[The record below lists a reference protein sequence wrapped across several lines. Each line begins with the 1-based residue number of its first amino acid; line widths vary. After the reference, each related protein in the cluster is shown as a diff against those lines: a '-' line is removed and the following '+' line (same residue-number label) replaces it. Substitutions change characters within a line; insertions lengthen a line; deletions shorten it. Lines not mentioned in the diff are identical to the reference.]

1 MATPDHGATPATA
14 DPAASSTDD
23 GAADGDATPE
33 ATVASPA
40 LELVLDLA
48 RLSTPPRRERP
59 AADLVLGYLRDL
71 GLEAVED
78 DPEAT
83 GLDGDTGC
91 IYARVEAT
99 APGEP
104 IFLCAHVDTI
114 PPVEP
119 VDPVIVG
126 GVVTN
131 RNRAI
136 LGGDNKASVAGML
149 DGLRRVLEAGTPH
162 AGFELLITPQE
173 EIGLVGAKAFDAAR
187 LAARIGYVYDH
198 AGAIGEIVVA
208 GPTQMSVT
216 ATFQGRAAHAGIEP
230 ERGANAI
237 VAAAH
242 FLAGVEFGRLD
253 EETTANVGL
262 ISGGL
267 AGNVVAPSATVS
279 LEARSR
285 THARCVEV
293 IGAMIAAA
301 TDAATSHG
309 CSVDLDVIDEYRAFR
324 FERSEP
330 ALDLA
335 RRALAAIGRQPRE
348 VRTGGGADAHIFTA
362 AGKACV
368 NLASGMSKVHTEDEF
383 IAVADVDALSDLTV
397 ALLRQAVE

>member
-1 MATPDHGATPATA
+1 MEGPDHGEP
-14 DPAASSTDD
+14 PAASD
-23 GAADGDATPE
+23 GPE
-33 ATVASPA
+33 VEASPA
-40 LELVLDLA
+40 LELFLELA
-48 RLSTPPRRERP
+48 RLSTPPHRERP
-59 AADLVLGYLRDL
+59 AADVVLAYLRRL
-71 GLEAVED
+71 GVVPVED

-83 GLDGDTGC
+83 GLVGDTGC

-119 VDPVIVG
+119 VEPVIAG
-126 GVVTN
+126 GIVTN

-136 LGGDNKASVAGML
+136 LGGDNKATVAGML
-149 DGLRRVLEAGTPH
+149 DGVRRVLEAGGPH

-173 EIGLVGAKAFDAAR
+173 EIGLLGAKSFDVTR
-187 LAARIGYVYDH
+187 LTARIGYVYDH

-216 ATFQGRAAHAGIEP
+216 AVFHGRAAHAGIEP

-242 FLAGVEFGRLD
+242 FIAGLELGRLD

-267 AGNVVAPSATVS
+267 AGNVVAPSATVH

-285 THARCVEV
+285 SHARCVEV
-293 IGAMIAAA
+293 IGSMLAVA
-301 TDAATSHG
+301 TDAATEHG
-309 CSVDLDVIDEYRAFR
+309 CSVDLDVVDEYRAFR
-324 FERSEP
+324 FDRSEP

-335 RRALAAIGRQPRE
+335 RRALTSIGRTTRE

-383 IAVADVDALSDLTV
+383 IAVADVEALSDLTV
-397 ALLRQAVE
+397 ALLREAVE